1 MLKSGEMQP
10 RTILFA
16 GNFFFSIFTALA
28 IYVTLPFLSSF
39 MSDAYAGII
48 VSIGGAVSVVI
59 FPFLPRL
66 VARYGAQ
73 RLTVAFAITEMIAVS
88 ALAIVP
94 SALTSTLFII
104 IGLAVIP
111 LISYELDLLL
121 EAISTE
127 RDSVARTRTAFL
139 TSWNFGSLAAP
150 LFLGMILAN
159 SSEYGRVFLVAA
171 MVLVPFIML
180 FTGRRLPAA
189 TVPKLTHMQDTFVC
203 ISHDRDFSAVTI
215 AHFLLYLFYIW
226 APLYVPIYLHDS
238 LGIPWSEL
246 GWMFSVMLIP
256 YALIEYPAGWV
267 ADRYLGDKKLMLA
280 GFIIAGLALASFG
293 MLSSESPLLLILCIL
308 VSSRVGAALVES
320 MTEGHFFRRVT
331 EQDINTMSIFRG
343 IWPLA
348 NVVGPIVGSLILFYG
363 DFHAFFTIT
372 GGFIILAGSI
382 ATLRIKDYRPQ
393 EAECH

>member
-1 MLKSGEMQP
+1 MHP
-10 RTILFA
+10 RTILFI

-39 MSDAYAGII
+39 MSDTAAGLVVSFGGII
-48 VSIGGAVSVVI
+48 SVAI

-73 RLTVAFAITEMIAVS
+73 RLTVAFTAAEMIAVS

-94 SALTSTLFII
+94 SAFAGALFII
-104 IGLAVIP
+104 LGLAVLP

-127 RDSVARTRTAFL
+127 KSSVARTRTAFL

-150 LFLGMILAN
+150 LLLGLILAN
-159 SSEYGRVFLVAA
+159 SNEYGRVFLVAA
-171 MVLVPFIML
+171 VMLVPFLAL
-180 FTGRRLPAA
+180 FAGHKLPAA
-189 TVPKLTHMQDTFVC
+189 TVPKITHMQDTLVC

-246 GWMFSVMLIP
+246 GWMFAVMLIP
-256 YALIEYPAGWV
+256 YALVEYPAGWV

-293 MLSSESPLLLILCIL
+293 MLSPKSPLVLILFIL
-308 VSSRVGAALVES
+308 VGSRVGAALVES
-320 MTEGHFFRRVT
+320 MTEGHFFRRIT
-331 EQDINTMSIFRG
+331 EQDINSMSIFRG

-348 NVVGPIVGSLILFYG
+348 NVIGPIVGSLILYYS
-363 DFHAFFTIT
+363 DFQTFFALT

-382 ATLRIKDYRPQ
+382 ATLSIKDYRPQ
-393 EAECH
+393 EATCL